1 MNHETVA
8 IWTWTALTKLSPF
21 CHSVQQEQ
29 LDLYLL
35 NLHRIDKDVRR
46 CDRSYWYFTPANLE
60 KLRNIMCSYV
70 WQHLEIGYVQGMCDL
85 LAPLLVVL
93 DDGQS
98 AWRIALLELHYSQT
112 WVKIRLIIC
121 CWCVSQRSWLSAASL
136 SWWRGWIRTSP
147 MEGPWTHTLPTCA
160 PSSRYHTRACTHTIT
175 HAHYYKYSD
184 ITL

>member
-1 MNHETVA
+1 M
-8 IWTWTALTKLSPF
+8 
-21 CHSVQQEQ
+21 QQEQ

-46 CDRSYWYFTPANLE
+46 CDRTYWYFTPANLE

-98 AWRIALLELHYSQT
+98 A
-112 WVKIRLIIC
+112 
-121 CWCVSQRSWLSAASL
+121 
-136 SWWRGWIRTSP
+136 
-147 MEGPWTHTLPTCA
+147 
-160 PSSRYHTRACTHTIT
+160 
-175 HAHYYKYSD
+175 
-184 ITL
+184 

>member
-1 MNHETVA
+1 M
-8 IWTWTALTKLSPF
+8 
-21 CHSVQQEQ
+21 QQEQ

-46 CDRSYWYFTPANLE
+46 CDRTYWYFTPANLE

-98 AWRIALLELHYSQT
+98 ALTIALLYCIILLHHLQT
-112 WVKIRLIIC
+112 RVR
-121 CWCVSQRSWLSAASL
+121 
-136 SWWRGWIRTSP
+136 
-147 MEGPWTHTLPTCA
+147 
-160 PSSRYHTRACTHTIT
+160 
-175 HAHYYKYSD
+175 
-184 ITL
+184 